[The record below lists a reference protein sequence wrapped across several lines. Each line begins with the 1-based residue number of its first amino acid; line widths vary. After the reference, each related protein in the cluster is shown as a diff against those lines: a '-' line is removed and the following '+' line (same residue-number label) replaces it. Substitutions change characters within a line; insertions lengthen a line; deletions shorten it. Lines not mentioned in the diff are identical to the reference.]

1 MAFSLIEQ
9 SAGAVPIVA
18 IDKDR
23 LPGWLDEAPERERN
37 WVTSLGF
44 SAEAGKHVVLPD
56 DTGRLARVLVGLG
69 DADAEGTMW
78 ALAGLPEALPEGSY
92 RLVAAG
98 NGVDPT
104 RLALGWAL
112 AAYSFT
118 RYSAKP
124 RPAAALVW
132 PEGPIAAVSSGWPA
146 RCSSPVTWLTR
157 RPAISGRRSWPA
169 KRCGSPRPPAPGT
182 ASSSATT

>member
-18 IDKDR
+18 IGKDR

-44 SAEAGKHVVLPD
+44 SAEAGKHALLPD
-56 DTGRLARVLVGLG
+56 ETGRLARVLVGLG

-92 RLVAAG
+92 RLEAVRQRRRPHSARARLGARHLLLHPLQRETPARRRPRLARGSRSRPCRAAG
-98 NGVDPT
+98 PRGV
-104 RLALGWAL
+104 
-112 AAYSFT
+112 
-118 RYSAKP
+118 P
-124 RPAAALVW
+124 RP
-132 PEGPIAAVSSGWPA
+132 
-146 RCSSPVTWLTR
+146 
-157 RPAISGRRSWPA
+157 
-169 KRCGSPRPPAPGT
+169 
-182 ASSSATT
+182 